1 MATKYSKTTITEEA
15 PNWSASG
22 AAPPSSMR
30 SQGFLSGY
38 KPPAAYFNWFWTKV
52 SVLFSQI
59 LTVVNNMQ
67 DYLNNKLFY
76 IRYDVGEVTA
86 VGNLVSYMQQGK
98 AKDES
103 VIVYFTV
110 GGNLFSAYGVS
121 RGDAGE
127 LNCRQE
133 VITFPKKGI
142 TLKYSGATFIKV
154 DLPIAD
160 YSLPTS
166 KIDATLHTAAFGGTA
181 YTLGDL
187 EDMIDDN
194 ESDND
199 VVILYFNV
207 GNGSLKSITHNAD
220 FGVYL
225 SYNGMLAMDN
235 GYFFTIEDG
244 VLTQKT
250 LIYGS
255 ALVDGS
261 ITKDKLSAEL
271 KAELGLT

>member
-1 MATKYSKTTITEEA
+1 
-15 PNWSASG
+15 
-22 AAPPSSMR
+22 
-30 SQGFLSGY
+30 
-38 KPPAAYFNWFWTKV
+38 
-52 SVLFSQI
+52 
-59 LTVVNNMQ
+59 
-67 DYLNNKLFY
+67 
-76 IRYDVGEVTA
+76 
-86 VGNLVSYMQQGK
+86 
-98 AKDES
+98 
-103 VIVYFTV
+103 
-110 GGNLFSAYGVS
+110 
-121 RGDAGE
+121 
-127 LNCRQE
+127 
-133 VITFPKKGI
+133 
-142 TLKYSGATFIKV
+142 
-154 DLPIAD
+154 
-160 YSLPTS
+160 
-166 KIDATLHTAAFGGTA
+166 
-181 YTLGDL
+181 
-187 EDMIDDN
+187 MIDDN